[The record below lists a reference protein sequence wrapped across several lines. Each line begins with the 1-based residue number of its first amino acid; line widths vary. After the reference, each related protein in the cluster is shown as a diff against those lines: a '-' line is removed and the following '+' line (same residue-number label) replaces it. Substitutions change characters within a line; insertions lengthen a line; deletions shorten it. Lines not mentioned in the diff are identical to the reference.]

1 MRAILEN
8 APWERNLAAVA
19 PSGLDDVLLG
29 SWLQAA
35 TDFYAVRLAKEA
47 NHAKAPKGVQP
58 FLNKVLD
65 QRFEDAGWEGRSG
78 RYWMDTSWVRITFRH
93 QMSLGSDLLDA
104 LKVSRKSGFDRA
116 FILAADLGFLRTISP
131 NDAAALTSYEK
142 LRIEVGELNG
152 CIESPLTIGRLRP
165 ISPLP
170 PKVAAVVHGN
180 RPRDEY
186 APGDD

>member
-8 APWERNLAAVA
+8 APWERDILAAA
-19 PSGLDDVLLG
+19 PAGLDAVLEG
-29 SWLQAA
+29 SWAQAA

-47 NHAKAPKGVQP
+47 NGAKSPKGVQP

-65 QRFEDAGWEGRSG
+65 QRFAEAGWEGSSG
-78 RYWMDTSWVRITFRH
+78 RYWRDASWVRVTFRH

-104 LKVSRKSGFDRA
+104 LKVCRKSGFDRA
-116 FILAADLGFLRTISP
+116 FVLAADLSFLRRISP

-142 LRIEVGELNG
+142 LRIEVSELNG
-152 CIESPLTIGRLRP
+152 CVEFPLTIGRLQR

-170 PKVAAVVHGN
+170 PKVAAVVHGR

-186 APGDD
+186 APGHD